1 MGYAK
6 IIREALIKSFGGKR
20 LNQNTNDN
28 GEKNKGSERRASSR
42 LWTPYSD
49 PLEEK
54 IKGRKGQTG
63 ESPQREERETG
74 QEMSEEELRQRIEEA
89 MEKITVADLVMDML
103 ATLSSIGYQKM
114 GIPKEAN
121 EKYRDMNQAKLAIEC
136 IDALV
141 EVLKETMSEEEIL
154 PMERML
160 DNLKLN
166 FAKES

>member
-1 MGYAK
+1 MSQDTKGNEK
-6 IIREALIKSFGGKR
+6 
-20 LNQNTNDN
+20 
-28 GEKNKGSERRASSR
+28 KNKSAGKKSSSR

-54 IKGRKGQTG
+54 IKGRKDQTG
-63 ESPQREERETG
+63 ESTQKEERETE
-74 QEMSEEELRQRIEEA
+74 QEISEEELRQRIEEA
-89 MEKITVADLVMDML
+89 MERITVADLVIDMV

-141 EVLKETMSEEEIL
+141 KVLKETMPEDEIL